1 MTDLSF
7 FRSTSFPNGIESS
20 VAPVQ
25 LFMKTAFPDIPFK
38 LRRTKIEKCAI
49 WERQEDS
56 GVAVISNALSLIFGR
71 DLDDDMG
78 KAGCL
83 EKRERF
89 GRMVLHSA
97 LRNEQVLE
105 RAREIERGAV
115 RAMSVAPSD
124 DFMLSTVLVFAFA
137 AFLIVSGFHGFPQ
150 GGELGRGWRESSFR
164 VAFAIWVWRGRH
176 RLMILS
182 KVLVVLV
189 VFVAFLT

>member
-1 MTDLSF
+1 
-7 FRSTSFPNGIESS
+7 
-20 VAPVQ
+20 
-25 LFMKTAFPDIPFK
+25 MKTAFPDISFK
-38 LRRTKIEKCAI
+38 LRRTKFEKCAI

-56 GVAVISNALSLIFGR
+56 GVAVIANALSLIFGR
-71 DLDDDMG
+71 ELDEDMG

-89 GRMVLHSA
+89 GRMVLHGA
-97 LRNEQVLE
+97 LRNEQVLK
-105 RAREIERGAV
+105 RAREIERGTV
-115 RAMSVAPSD
+115 RAMSVASSD

-137 AFLIVSGFHGFPQ
+137 AFLIVRGFRGFPQ

-164 VAFAIWVWRGRH
+164 VAFAIWVWRGRN

-182 KVLVVLV
+182 RVLVVLV